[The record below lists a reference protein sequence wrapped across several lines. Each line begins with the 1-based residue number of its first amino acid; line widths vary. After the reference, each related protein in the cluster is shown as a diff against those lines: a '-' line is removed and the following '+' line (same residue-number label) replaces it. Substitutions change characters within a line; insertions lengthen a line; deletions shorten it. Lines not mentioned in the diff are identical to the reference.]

1 MEPIAPD
8 LFALDGGEPT
18 LLGGRDRATGRIV
31 FPLPA
36 DRERF
41 EPVALPREGRIWSW
55 TVQRFRP
62 KSPPYTGPEDFAPYA
77 IAYVEL
83 PGAVI
88 VEARLTGFD
97 HAGLKVGLPCRLVV
111 EDFAGKASYAFAPLE
126 TADV

>member
-8 LFALDGGEPT
+8 LFTLEDGDPA
-18 LLGGRDRATGRIV
+18 LLGGRERASGRIV
-31 FPLPA
+31 FPLPQ

-62 KSPPYTGPEDFAPYA
+62 KSPPYAGPEDFAPFA

-97 HAGLKVGLPCRLVV
+97 HDQLQVGLPCRLVI
-111 EDFAGKASYAFAPLE
+111 EPFAGRASYAFAPLE
-126 TADV
+126 HAHG

>member
-8 LFALDGGEPT
+8 LFTLDGGEPA

-31 FPLPA
+31 FPLPQ

-41 EPVALPREGRIWSW
+41 EAVALPREGRIWSW

-97 HAGLKVGLPCRLVV
+97 HGALKVGLPCQLVV
-111 EDFAGKASYAFAPLE
+111 EPFAGKAGYAFAPLE
-126 TADV
+126 TANV